1 MLTEALAVTSKCFLE
16 QVHLNCS
23 LKENINCNLLV
34 IAYISESNFFYSP
47 GLLHELISL
56 QELRDREAK
65 THFLSPQRECR
76 KLPLIHVTPLPSQLE
91 ARLSARLSSSP
102 ARGWEFYLRVFNSIS
117 QEWAQRTSE
126 ISSWTRED
134 KTRIHKRACNILF
147 IIFTG
152 YQIFVTGKI
161 LVFHRCLCNKLK

>member
-65 THFLSPQRECR
+65 TRFLSPQRECR
-76 KLPLIHVTPLPSQLE
+76 KLLLIHVTPPPPLPSQLK
-91 ARLSARLSSSP
+91 ARLSVSTP
-102 ARGWEFYLRVFNSIS
+102 ARG
-117 QEWAQRTSE
+117 
-126 ISSWTRED
+126 
-134 KTRIHKRACNILF
+134 
-147 IIFTG
+147 
-152 YQIFVTGKI
+152 
-161 LVFHRCLCNKLK
+161 

>member
-65 THFLSPQRECR
+65 TRFLSPQRECR
-76 KLPLIHVTPLPSQLE
+76 KLLLIHVNPPPPPLPVKGPSICTSIIH
-91 ARLSARLSSSP
+91 ARAWIGILSASVQLD
-102 ARGWEFYLRVFNSIS
+102 IS
-117 QEWAQRTSE
+117 GVSAANE
-126 ISSWTRED
+126 
-134 KTRIHKRACNILF
+134 
-147 IIFTG
+147 
-152 YQIFVTGKI
+152 
-161 LVFHRCLCNKLK
+161 

>member
-65 THFLSPQRECR
+65 TRFLSPQRECR
-76 KLPLIHVTPLPSQLE
+76 KLLLIHVTPPPPPPLPVKGPSICTSIIH
-91 ARLSARLSSSP
+91 ARAWIGILSASVQLD
-102 ARGWEFYLRVFNSIS
+102 IS
-117 QEWAQRTSE
+117 GV
-126 ISSWTRED
+126 
-134 KTRIHKRACNILF
+134 RAANE
-147 IIFTG
+147 
-152 YQIFVTGKI
+152 
-161 LVFHRCLCNKLK
+161 

>member
-65 THFLSPQRECR
+65 THFLSPQREYR
-76 KLPLIHVTPLPSQLE
+76 KLLLIHVTAPPPHPPPLPVKGPSICTSIIH
-91 ARLSARLSSSP
+91 ARAWIGILSASVQLD
-102 ARGWEFYLRVFNSIS
+102 IS
-117 QEWAQRTSE
+117 EVSAANE
-126 ISSWTRED
+126 
-134 KTRIHKRACNILF
+134 
-147 IIFTG
+147 
-152 YQIFVTGKI
+152 
-161 LVFHRCLCNKLK
+161 

>member
-34 IAYISESNFFYSP
+34 IAYISESNFFYSS

-76 KLPLIHVTPLPSQLE
+76 KLLLIHVTPPPPPLPVKGPSICTSIIH
-91 ARLSARLSSSP
+91 ARAWIGILSASVQLD
-102 ARGWEFYLRVFNSIS
+102 IS
-117 QEWAQRTSE
+117 GVSAANE
-126 ISSWTRED
+126 
-134 KTRIHKRACNILF
+134 
-147 IIFTG
+147 
-152 YQIFVTGKI
+152 
-161 LVFHRCLCNKLK
+161 